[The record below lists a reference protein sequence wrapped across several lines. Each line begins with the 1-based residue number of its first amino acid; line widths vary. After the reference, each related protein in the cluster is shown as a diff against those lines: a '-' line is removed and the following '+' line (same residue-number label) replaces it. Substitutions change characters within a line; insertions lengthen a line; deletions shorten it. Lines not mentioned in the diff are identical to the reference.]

1 MSEATALFQLRGLG
15 FSVPGRVLLHP
26 LDIDLAAGRVIGLV
40 GHNGSG
46 KSTLV
51 RLLARQQRPD
61 TGGLHFLGRPLQDWA
76 GRELARRLAYMPQ
89 RIPLA
94 TGLLLRELVALGRY
108 PWHGALGRFGPEDRR
123 KLAEAMALA
132 DVESLADRL
141 VETLS
146 GGERQ
151 RAWMAMLIA
160 QDAEC
165 LILDEPIAALDIAH
179 QVEMLA
185 LLRRISRERGA
196 SILVVLHDINMAA
209 RFCDEILALGA
220 GRLIARGDP
229 AAIMRPDQLEA
240 IHGIAMGV
248 ARPEPGAP
256 PLAYVR

>member
-1 MSEATALFQLRGLG
+1 MSEELFLFQMRGLG

-40 GHNGSG
+40 GHSGSG

-51 RLLARQQRPD
+51 KLLARQQRPGM
-61 TGGLHFLGRPLQDWA
+61 GGVHFQGKPLREWGGRD
-76 GRELARRLAYMPQ
+76 LARRLAYMPQ

-94 TGLLLRELVALGRY
+94 AGLLLRELVALGRY
-108 PWHGALGRFGPEDRR
+108 PWHGALGRFGPEDRH
-123 KLAEAMALA
+123 KVAEAMALA
-132 DVESLADRL
+132 DVENLADRL

-185 LLRRISRERGA
+185 LLRRISRERGT
-196 SILVVLHDINMAA
+196 SILVVLHDINMVA
-209 RFCDEILALGA
+209 RYCDEILALRA
-220 GRLIARGDP
+220 GRLIARGSP
-229 AAIMRPDQLEA
+229 ASLMRPDWLES

-248 ARPEPGAP
+248 AQPEPDAP
-256 PLAYVR
+256 LLAYVR

>member
-1 MSEATALFQLRGLG
+1 MTGEPSLFQIRGLG

-26 LDIDLAAGRVIGLV
+26 LDIDLAAGQVIGLV

-51 RLLARQQRPD
+51 KLLARCQRPD
-61 TGGLHFLGRPLQDWA
+61 TGGVDFLGRPLRAWS
-76 GRELARRLAYMPQ
+76 GRALARRLAYMPQ

-94 TGLLLRELVALGRY
+94 TGLLLQELVALGRY

-123 KLAEAMALA
+123 KVAEAMALA
-132 DVESLADRL
+132 DVESLADRQ

-160 QDAEC
+160 QDAQC

-179 QVEMLA
+179 QVDMLA
-185 LLRRISRERGA
+185 LLRRVSRERGT

-209 RFCDEILALGA
+209 RYCDEILALRA
-220 GRLIARGDP
+220 GWLIARGSP
-229 AAIMRPDQLEA
+229 ASLMRPDRLES

-248 ARPEPGAP
+248 AQPEPGAP
-256 PLAYVR
+256 LLAYVR